1 MPSLEQRNLAPDRTA
16 TVTSSPA
23 GAKTWNARAFTAVEN
38 VVYVGLGLVLAG
50 SAFGILVASVFD
62 FVQSVVAGA
71 PRFIVLLDRML
82 LVLLVLELLYTVRV
96 SFQSHA
102 LLPEPFLLVG
112 LISAVRR
119 VLVLTAEFGE
129 SPEKT
134 AVAVQYF
141 SMEIAVL
148 TALILALAI
157 SLALL
162 RRRRAS
168 TDPQPA

>member
-1 MPSLEQRNLAPDRTA
+1 VRGLL
-16 TVTSSPA
+16 
-23 GAKTWNARAFTAVEN
+23 
-38 VVYVGLGLVLAG
+38 VV
-50 SAFGILVASVFD
+50 SVVD

-71 PRFIVLLDRML
+71 ARFIVLLDRML

-96 SFQSHA
+96 SFQRHS

-112 LISAVRR
+112 VISAVRR

-129 SPEKT
+129 SPEKS

-141 SMEIAVL
+141 CMEIAVL
-148 TALILALAI
+148 TALILALAV

-162 RRRRAS
+162 RRRSAS
-168 TDPQPA
+168 ADSQPA